1 MDMVYRLPGNIHNT
15 LPISCLIWNVQ
26 GARSRAF
33 MAALKEILKR
43 NKLNI
48 VVLVETHMRG
58 DHAEKLARVFGF
70 SGHTRVDAVGFSG
83 GIWVYWRQEEV
94 TVDPII
100 KHDQFITMNVTRVR
114 DFNETRY
121 PSERSS
127 ACYDTTRRSQS
138 FNTWIDELEL
148 IEVEFSGSLHTW
160 ARGLTPDTRQ
170 SARLDRALCNGPWG
184 LMFEN
189 AKLRHLPAIQ
199 SDHTPLLISPNGFIP
214 LQSIPR
220 PFKFQATSGIKK
232 SSAIF
237 LEDKR
242 HLLARIAGVQYALT
256 TRKDRGLIKLEAKL
270 RLELDEILHREET
283 LWYQKSRVDWL
294 CDGDRNTTFF
304 HLSTLICRW
313 RNNIVSIKDGDGNWI
328 HEKSLVKNLFVEFF
342 TSLFTEEGET
352 FWLYR
357 KMFSR
362 NYQAEIG
369 MPFLN
374 LIPK

>member
-1 MDMVYRLPGNIHNT
+1 MPELIAMMSVPNEINRLVNLLSQAYVSTLNHLPMDMVDRLPSNIHNT

-26 GARSRAF
+26 GVGSRAF
-33 MAALKEILKR
+33 IDALKEILKR
-43 NKLNI
+43 NKPNI

-100 KHDQFITMNVTRVR
+100 KHDQFITMNVTRVGSFPGYFTAIYASPDPTKR
-114 DFNETRY
+114 QDLWTELREFAHHMKEPWLLAGDFNETHY

-189 AKLRHLPAIQ
+189 AKLRHLPAI
-199 SDHTPLLISPNGFIP
+199 
-214 LQSIPR
+214 
-220 PFKFQATSGIKK
+220 
-232 SSAIF
+232 
-237 LEDKR
+237 
-242 HLLARIAGVQYALT
+242 
-256 TRKDRGLIKLEAKL
+256 
-270 RLELDEILHREET
+270 
-283 LWYQKSRVDWL
+283 
-294 CDGDRNTTFF
+294 
-304 HLSTLICRW
+304 
-313 RNNIVSIKDGDGNWI
+313 
-328 HEKSLVKNLFVEFF
+328 
-342 TSLFTEEGET
+342 
-352 FWLYR
+352 
-357 KMFSR
+357 
-362 NYQAEIG
+362 
-369 MPFLN
+369 
-374 LIPK
+374 